1 MSIKNMN
8 VYEQCR
14 EKEPMASFNDF
25 WAKLGVE
32 LVEFAMYDW
41 RGYRD
46 AAISDGNDF
55 LEKTQDDI
63 RRWCKMLEEGT
74 LSQEGLAVLLAG
86 KKDLAELALLRRSGL
101 SGAAL
106 DRFMNGL
113 IDIVDST
120 ACNFFCLG

>member
-14 EKEPMASFNDF
+14 EKEPMALFNDF
-25 WAKLGVE
+25 WVKLGVE

-74 LSQEGLAVLLAG
+74 LSRDDLAVLLAG
-86 KKDLAELALLRRSGL
+86 KKDLAELALLRRRGL

-106 DRFMNGL
+106 DRFVSGL
-113 IDIVDST
+113 IDTVAST
-120 ACNFFCLG
+120 ACNFFCIG

>member
-1 MSIKNMN
+1 M
-8 VYEQCR
+8 QG
-14 EKEPMASFNDF
+14 KEPMASFDDF
-25 WAKLGVE
+25 WVKLGIE
-32 LVEFAMYDW
+32 FVEFAVYDW

-55 LEKTQDDI
+55 LEKMYDDL

-74 LSQEGLAVLLAG
+74 LSQGDLAVLLAG

-106 DRFMNGL
+106 DQFMNGL

-120 ACNFFCLG
+120 ACNFFCIG

>member
-1 MSIKNMN
+1 MR
-8 VYEQCR
+8 V
-14 EKEPMASFNDF
+14 KEPMASFDDF
-25 WAKLGVE
+25 WVKLGVE
-32 LVEFAMYDW
+32 LVEFAVYDW

-74 LSQEGLAVLLAG
+74 LSRDDLAVLLAG
-86 KKDLAELALLRRSGL
+86 KKDLVELVLLRRSGL

-113 IDIVDST
+113 IDTVAST
-120 ACNFFCLG
+120 ACNFFCIR